1 MTMTAGSIA
10 GTLTGAPLLGVIPN
24 LILVAGLALFLV
36 ICAAKLW
43 RHQQCGQLAPSR
55 RAQGLTEP
63 LGSVDLDHGVV
74 MTVLWHGGQ

>member
-24 LILVAGLALFLV
+24 LILVPGLALLLV

-55 RAQGLTEP
+55 RGPGLT
-63 LGSVDLDHGVV
+63 
-74 MTVLWHGGQ
+74 